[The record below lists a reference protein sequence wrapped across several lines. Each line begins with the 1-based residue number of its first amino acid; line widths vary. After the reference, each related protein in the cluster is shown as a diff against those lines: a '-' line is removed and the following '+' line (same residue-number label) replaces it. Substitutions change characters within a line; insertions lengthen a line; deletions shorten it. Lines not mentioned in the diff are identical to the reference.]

1 MDDLLVDLENQIKEI
16 DEKMGTLT
24 DFTEM
29 DELAKKREELETTLD
44 EKNERYLELLEIAEG

>member
-29 DELAKKREELETTLD
+29 DELAKKREELESTLD